1 MGKARY
7 AVRWATPALRDLL
20 KMTEYI
26 RADNVQA
33 AARFVRQVKMKVSR
47 LAVFPHSGR
56 TVPEFPATGLR
67 EVLIGDYRVIYRVVS
82 TGRRVE
88 ILTVR
93 HGARL
98 LEGSH
103 RAS

>member
-1 MGKARY
+1 MGKTRY
-7 AVRWATPALRDLL
+7 AVRWTTPALRDLL
-20 KMTEYI
+20 EITEYI
-26 RADNVQA
+26 RIDNVQA
-33 AARFVRQVKMKVSR
+33 AASFARQVKSKVSR
-47 LAVFPHSGR
+47 LAIFPQSGR
-56 TVPEFPATGLR
+56 AVPAFPASGLR

-82 TGRRVE
+82 DRRRAE

-103 RAS
+103 LAS

>member
-20 KMTEYI
+20 EIVEYI
-26 RADNVQA
+26 RADNVQT
-33 AARFVRQVKMKVSR
+33 AARFARQVRSKVSR

-56 TVPEFPATGLR
+56 TVPEFPSTGLR

-82 TGRRVE
+82 ASRRVE
-88 ILTVR
+88 ILIVR
-93 HGARL
+93 HGARRL
-98 LEGSH
+98 ADLRGV
-103 RAS
+103 